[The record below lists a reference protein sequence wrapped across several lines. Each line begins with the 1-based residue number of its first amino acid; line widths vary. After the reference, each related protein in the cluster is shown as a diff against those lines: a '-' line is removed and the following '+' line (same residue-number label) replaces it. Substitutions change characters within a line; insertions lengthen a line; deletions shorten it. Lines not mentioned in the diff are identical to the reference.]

1 MAGTELGSSEYLLS
15 GISAPTELNTPGE
28 LSFHIVGPDGA
39 AVTDF
44 ETSHDKALHLMVVR
58 SDGQNFLHVH
68 PVLDATTGTWSL
80 PWSWVEA
87 GSYRVF
93 VDITPRGAEAM
104 TLSRMID
111 VGGVL
116 TPRPATGP
124 VRAVSVGGFDVS
136 ITGELLGG
144 DMSDLVVSVSQN
156 GAPVT
161 ALEPYLGAFGHLVSL
176 RDGDLS
182 YLHIH
187 PHGDEPQPGRH
198 SGPEVSFMAHTPSE
212 GRYLLFFDFQVA
224 GQVHSAHLVLD
235 AARGTSV
242 PGSPHAGHEM
252 AMGHGAHGAHGAHGG
267 QGENSHGAHA

>member
-1 MAGTELGSSEYLLS
+1 MAGTELSTSGYLLS
-15 GISAPTELNTPGE
+15 TISAPTELNTPGE
-28 LSFHIVGPDGA
+28 LSFHIAGPGGV
-39 AVTDF
+39 VTDF
-44 ETSHDKALHLMVVR
+44 EVSHDKALHLMVVR
-58 SDGQNFLHVH
+58 SDGQNFRHVH
-68 PVLDATTGTWSL
+68 PTLDAQTGTWSL

-93 VDITPRGAEAM
+93 VDITPSGAQAM

-111 VGGVL
+111 VGGEV
-116 TPRPATGP
+116 TPRPAAGP
-124 VRAVSVGGFDVS
+124 VREVSVGGFDVS
-136 ITGELLGG
+136 VSGDLLGG

-187 PHGDEPQPGRH
+187 PHGDEPQPGQR

-212 GRYLLFFDFQVA
+212 GRYLLYFDFQVA
-224 GQVHSAHLVLD
+224 GQVHSAPLVLD
-235 AARGTSV
+235 AAAGT
-242 PGSPHAGHEM
+242 PGEGSPHAGHEM
-252 AMGHGAHGAHGAHGG
+252 AMGHDTPSAHT
-267 QGENSHGAHA
+267 QNNHGAHA